1 MHEKSGPDG
10 PNAEIRWAGD
20 WHGSTKT
27 SLKMSL
33 DDMVK
38 ETVGG
43 LAFDVVALRDIQ
55 PGEEAFI
62 DYGSE
67 WEEAWKTHV
76 RKR

>member
-1 MHEKSGPDG
+1 
-10 PNAEIRWAGD
+10 
-20 WHGSTKT
+20 
-27 SLKMSL
+27 MSL

-43 LAFDVVALRDIQ
+43 LASDVVALRDIQ

-67 WEEAWKTHV
+67 WEEAWKTHFESV
-76 RKR
+76 E